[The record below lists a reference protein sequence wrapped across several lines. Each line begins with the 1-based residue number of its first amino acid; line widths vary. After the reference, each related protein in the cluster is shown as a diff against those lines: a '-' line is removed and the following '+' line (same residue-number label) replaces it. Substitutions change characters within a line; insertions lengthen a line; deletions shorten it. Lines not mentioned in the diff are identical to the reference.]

1 VVLAISDEDTDK
13 VKKYVDENRYTYTIL
28 WDPGREAN
36 EQYNIEGISKSFVYN
51 REGKLVAQSI
61 DMRTKQ
67 QFLEML
73 ARAGLQ

>member
-13 VKKYVDENRYTYTIL
+13 VKRYVDENHYTYTIL

-36 EQYNIEGISKSFVYN
+36 EQYNIEGISKSFVYC
-51 REGKLVAQSI
+51 EGKLVTQSI

-73 ARAGLQ
+73 AQAGLQ